1 MSVAPD
7 SYATLRSAAQYVR
20 AFRGKTFVFK
30 LGGEVLE
37 DPAVRRAVCEQLAVL
52 WSFSIKL
59 VLVHGGGTGID
70 ALCESLQLPVQ
81 KVAGR
86 RVTTAKVL
94 DAAKMVLAGSLHT
107 DLLVDLRAAGLP
119 VTGISGVDGG
129 LLSAHKRQPVQM
141 KDDAGQA
148 QFVDFGLVG
157 DIDKVNPALLQ
168 HLLAGEYVPVVTP
181 LSANDKGEVF
191 NTNADTVA
199 AEIAAALNAEKLFF
213 LLKVPGLMEDLGRPS
228 SLVPYATLGGI
239 EGMEHSGKI
248 SGGMRPKLAAARRA
262 LDAGVASV
270 HLVSGMLPD
279 AVLTEVFTNQ
289 GSGTM
294 LVARE
299 AKAKDQAA

>member
-37 DPAVRRAVCEQLAVL
+37 DPKVRRAVCEQLAVL

-70 ALCESLQLPVQ
+70 ALCETLQLPVE

-86 RVTTAKVL
+86 RVTTAQVL

-107 DLLVDLRAAGLP
+107 DLLADLRAAGLP
-119 VTGISGVDGG
+119 VTGVSGVDGG
-129 LLSAHKRQPVQM
+129 LLTARKRQPVQI
-141 KDDAGQA
+141 KDDAGQS

-157 DIDKVNPALLQ
+157 DIEKVNPTLLQ
-168 HLLAGEYVPVVTP
+168 HLLQGEYVPVITP

-199 AEIAAALNAEKLFF
+199 AEVAVALNAEKLFF
-213 LLKVPGLMEDLGRPS
+213 LLKVPGLLEDINRPS
-228 SLVPYATLGGI
+228 SLVPFATLEGI
-239 EGMEHSGKI
+239 EGLEHSGKV
-248 SGGMRPKLAAARRA
+248 SGGMRPKLTAVRRA
-262 LDAGVASV
+262 LTGGVASA
-270 HLVSGMLPD
+270 HLVSGIMPD

-289 GSGTM
+289 GSGSM
-294 LVARE
+294 VVARE
-299 AKAKDQAA
+299 TKAKEHAA

>member
-7 SYATLRSAAQYVR
+7 SFATLRSAAQYVR

-37 DPAVRRAVCEQLAVL
+37 DPTVRRALCEQLAVL

-70 ALCESLQLPVQ
+70 ELCRTLDVPVQ

-86 RVTTAKVL
+86 RVTTARVL

-107 DLLVDLRAAGLP
+107 DLLADLRAAGLP

-129 LLSAHKRQPVQM
+129 LLSAHKRQPLQV
-141 KDDAGQA
+141 KDDNGQN

-157 DIDKVNPALLQ
+157 DIDKVNPTLLL
-168 HLLAGEYVPVVTP
+168 HLLTGDYVPVVTP

-199 AEIAAALNAEKLFF
+199 AEIAAALGAEKLFF
-213 LLKVPGLMEDLGRPS
+213 LLKVPGLLEDVSRPT
-228 SLVPYATLGGI
+228 SLVPYTTLEGI
-239 EGMEHSGKI
+239 ENLERSGKI
-248 SGGMRPKLAAARRA
+248 TGGMRPKLAAVRRA
-262 LDAGVASV
+262 LNAGVSSA
-270 HLVSGMLPD
+270 HLVSGVTHE

-294 LVARE
+294 VVRDARP
-299 AKAKDQAA
+299 KDCAA

>member
-37 DPAVRRAVCEQLAVL
+37 DPKIRRAVCEQLAVL

-70 ALCESLQLPVQ
+70 ALCETLHLPVE

-86 RVTTAKVL
+86 RVTTAQVL

-107 DLLVDLRAAGLP
+107 DLLADLRAAGLP
-119 VTGISGVDGG
+119 VTGVSGVDGG
-129 LLSAHKRQPVQM
+129 LLTARKRQPVQM
-141 KDDAGQA
+141 KDDAGQS

-157 DIDKVNPALLQ
+157 DIEKVNPALLQ
-168 HLLAGEYVPVVTP
+168 HLLQGEYVPVITP

-199 AEIAAALNAEKLFF
+199 AEIGVALNAEKLFF
-213 LLKVPGLMEDLGRPS
+213 LLKVPGLMEDLARPT
-228 SLVPYATLGGI
+228 SLVPFATLEGI
-239 EGMEHSGKI
+239 EGLEGSGKV
-248 SGGMRPKLAAARRA
+248 SGGMRPKLTAVRRA
-262 LDAGVASV
+262 LTGGVASA
-270 HLVSGMLPD
+270 HLVSGILPD

-294 LVARE
+294 VVARADKVKE
-299 AKAKDQAA
+299 QVA

>member
-1 MSVAPD
+1 MSIAPD

-37 DPAVRRAVCEQLAVL
+37 DPKIRRAVCEQLAVL

-70 ALCESLQLPVQ
+70 ALCETLNLPVE

-86 RVTTAKVL
+86 RVTTAQVL

-107 DLLVDLRAAGLP
+107 DLLADLRAAGLP
-119 VTGISGVDGG
+119 VTGVSGVDGG
-129 LLSAHKRQPVQM
+129 LLTARKRQPVQI
-141 KDDAGQA
+141 KDDAGQS

-157 DIDKVNPALLQ
+157 DIEKVNPTLLQ
-168 HLLAGEYVPVVTP
+168 HLLQGEYVPVITP

-199 AEIAAALNAEKLFF
+199 AEVAVALDAEKLFF
-213 LLKVPGLMEDLGRPS
+213 LLKVPGLLDDINRPS
-228 SLVPYATLGGI
+228 SLVPFATLEGI
-239 EGMEHSGKI
+239 EGLEHTGKV
-248 SGGMRPKLAAARRA
+248 SGGMRPKLTAVKRA
-262 LDAGVASV
+262 LTGGVASA
-270 HLVSGMLPD
+270 HLVSGIVPD

-289 GSGTM
+289 GSGSM
-294 LVARE
+294 VVARE
-299 AKAKDQAA
+299 SKGKEQAA

>member
-1 MSVAPD
+1 MSVSPD

-37 DPAVRRAVCEQLAVL
+37 DPKIRRAVCEQLAVL

-70 ALCESLQLPVQ
+70 TLCETLHLPVE

-86 RVTTAKVL
+86 RVTTAQVL

-107 DLLVDLRAAGLP
+107 DLLADLRAAGLP
-119 VTGISGVDGG
+119 VTGVSGVDGG
-129 LLSAHKRQPVQM
+129 LLTARKRQPVQI
-141 KDDAGQA
+141 KDDAGQS

-157 DIDKVNPALLQ
+157 DIEKVNPTLLQ
-168 HLLAGEYVPVVTP
+168 HLLQGEYVPVITP

-199 AEIAAALNAEKLFF
+199 AEIGVALNAEKLFF
-213 LLKVPGLMEDLGRPS
+213 LLKVPGLMEDLSRPS
-228 SLVPYATLGGI
+228 SLVPFATLEGI
-239 EGMEHSGKI
+239 EGLEGSGKV
-248 SGGMRPKLAAARRA
+248 SGGMRPKLAAVRRA
-262 LDAGVASV
+262 LTGGVASA
-270 HLVSGMLPD
+270 HLVSGVMQD

-294 LVARE
+294 VVARE
-299 AKAKDQAA
+299 TRPKEQAA

>member
-1 MSVAPD
+1 MSVSPD

-37 DPAVRRAVCEQLAVL
+37 DAAVRRAVCEQLAVL

-59 VLVHGGGTGID
+59 VLVHGGGAGID
-70 ALCESLQLPVQ
+70 DLCNTLDVPVQ

-107 DLLVDLRAAGLP
+107 DLLADLRAVGLP
-119 VTGISGVDGG
+119 VAGISGVDGG

-141 KDDAGQA
+141 KDDAGET

-168 HLLAGEYVPVVTP
+168 HLLGGDYVPVVTP

-199 AEIAAALNAEKLFF
+199 AEIAAALGAQKLFF
-213 LLKVPGLMEDLGRPS
+213 LLKVPGLLDDVNRPS
-228 SLVPYATLGGI
+228 SLVPFVTL
-239 EGMEHSGKI
+239 EGLEGLEHAGKI
-248 SGGMRPKLAAARRA
+248 SGGMRPKLAAVRRA
-262 LDAGVASV
+262 LTGGVASA
-270 HLVSGMLPD
+270 HLVSGVIPD
-279 AVLTEVFTNQ
+279 GVLTEVFTNQ

-294 LVARE
+294 VVVRE
-299 AKAKDQAA
+299 NKAKDAAA

>member
-1 MSVAPD
+1 MSIAPD

-37 DPAVRRAVCEQLAVL
+37 DPGVRRAVCEQLAVL

-70 ALCESLQLPVQ
+70 ELCDTLDLPVQ

-86 RVTTAKVL
+86 RVTSAKVL
-94 DAAKMVLAGSLHT
+94 DAAKMVLAGSVHT
-107 DLLVDLRAAGLP
+107 DLLADLRAAGLP
-119 VTGISGVDGG
+119 VAGISGVDGG
-129 LLSAHKRQPVQM
+129 LLSAHKRQPVQV
-141 KDDAGQA
+141 KDDAGET

-157 DIDKVNPALLQ
+157 DIDKVNPALLT
-168 HLLAGEYVPVVTP
+168 HLLAGDYVPVITP

-199 AEIAAALNAEKLFF
+199 AEIAAALKAEKLFF
-213 LLKVPGLMEDLGRPS
+213 LLKVPGLLDDVDRPS
-228 SLVPYATLGGI
+228 SLVPYTTLEGI
-239 EGMEHSGKI
+239 EGLERSGKVT
-248 SGGMRPKLAAARRA
+248 GGMRPKLAAVRRA
-262 LDAGVASV
+262 LTGGVASA
-270 HLVSGMLPD
+270 HLVSGTIPD
-279 AVLTEVFTNQ
+279 ALLTEVFTNQ

-294 LVARE
+294 VVTRDN
-299 AKAKDQAA
+299 KSKDHAA

>member
-37 DPAVRRAVCEQLAVL
+37 DPAVRRTVCEQLAVL

-70 ALCESLQLPVQ
+70 ALCDTLNLPVE

-107 DLLVDLRAAGLP
+107 DLLADLRAAGLP
-119 VTGISGVDGG
+119 VAGVSGVDGG
-129 LLSAHKRQPVQM
+129 LLTARKRAPVQI
-141 KDDAGQA
+141 KDDAGQS

-157 DIDKVNPALLQ
+157 DIEKVNPSLLQ
-168 HLLAGEYVPVVTP
+168 HLLQGEYVPVVTP

-199 AEIAAALNAEKLFF
+199 AEIAVALNAEKLFF
-213 LLKVPGLMEDLGRPS
+213 LLKVPGLLEELSRPS
-228 SLVPYATLGGI
+228 SLVPYATLEGI
-239 EGMEHSGKI
+239 QGLEGSGKV
-248 SGGMRPKLAAARRA
+248 SGGMRPKLTAVQRA
-262 LDAGVASV
+262 LSGGVASA
-270 HLVSGMLPD
+270 HLVSGLVPD

-294 LVARE
+294 VVAR
-299 AKAKDQAA
+299 ADKAKEQAA

>member
-37 DPAVRRAVCEQLAVL
+37 DPAIRRTVCGQLAVL

-59 VLVHGGGTGID
+59 VLIHGGGTGID
-70 ALCESLQLPVQ
+70 ALCDTLQLPVE

-94 DAAKMVLAGSLHT
+94 DAAKMVLAGSVHT
-107 DLLVDLRAAGLP
+107 DLLADLRAAGLP
-119 VTGISGVDGG
+119 VAGVSGVDGG
-129 LLSAHKRQPVQM
+129 LLTARKRQPVQI
-141 KDDAGQA
+141 KDDAGQS

-157 DIDKVNPALLQ
+157 DIEKVNPSLLQ
-168 HLLAGEYVPVVTP
+168 HLLQGEYVPVVTP

-199 AEIAAALNAEKLFF
+199 AEIAVALNAEKLFF
-213 LLKVPGLMEDLGRPS
+213 LLKVPGLLDDLSRPS
-228 SLVPYATLGGI
+228 SLVPYATLEHI
-239 EGMEHSGKI
+239 EGLEGSGKV
-248 SGGMRPKLAAARRA
+248 SGGMRPKLTAVHRA
-262 LDAGVASV
+262 LSGGVASA
-270 HLVSGMLPD
+270 HLVSGLVPD

-294 LVARE
+294 VVAR
-299 AKAKDQAA
+299 ADKAKEHAA

>member
-1 MSVAPD
+1 MSVTPD
-7 SYATLRSAAQYVR
+7 SFATLRSAAQYVR

-37 DPAVRRAVCEQLAVL
+37 DRTVRRTLCEQLAVL

-70 ALCESLQLPVQ
+70 ELCRTLDVPVQ

-107 DLLVDLRAAGLP
+107 DLLADLRAAGLP
-119 VTGISGVDGG
+119 VAGISGVDGG
-129 LLSAHKRQPVQM
+129 LLSAHKRQPLQV
-141 KDDAGQA
+141 KDDNGQN

-157 DIDKVNPALLQ
+157 DIDKVDPTLLQ
-168 HLLAGEYVPVVTP
+168 HLLAGDYVPVVTP

-199 AEIAAALNAEKLFF
+199 AELAAALKVEKLFF
-213 LLKVPGLMEDLGRPS
+213 LLKVPGLLEDVTRPT
-228 SLVPYATLGGI
+228 SLVPYTSVEDLDVL
-239 EGMEHSGKI
+239 ELNGKV
-248 SGGMRPKLAAARRA
+248 SGGMRPKLAAVRRA
-262 LDAGVASV
+262 LGHGVASA
-270 HLVSGMLPD
+270 HLVSGVTPD

-294 LVARE
+294 VVRAAR
-299 AKAKDQAA
+299 AKDCAA

>member
-1 MSVAPD
+1 MSVALD

-37 DPAVRRAVCEQLAVL
+37 DPAIRRTVCEQLAVL

-59 VLVHGGGTGID
+59 VLIHGGGTGID
-70 ALCESLQLPVQ
+70 ALCDTLQLPVE

-94 DAAKMVLAGSLHT
+94 DAAKMVLAGSIHT
-107 DLLVDLRAAGLP
+107 DLLADLRAAGLP
-119 VTGISGVDGG
+119 VAGVSGVDGG
-129 LLSAHKRQPVQM
+129 LLTARKRQPVQI
-141 KDDAGQA
+141 KDDAGQS

-157 DIDKVNPALLQ
+157 DIEKVNPTLLQ
-168 HLLAGEYVPVVTP
+168 HLLQ
-181 LSANDKGEVF
+181 GEVF

-199 AEIAAALNAEKLFF
+199 AEIAVALDAEKLFF
-213 LLKVPGLMEDLGRPS
+213 LLKVPGLLDDLSRPS
-228 SLVPYATLGGI
+228 SLVPYATLEGI
-239 EGMEHSGKI
+239 EGLEGSGKV
-248 SGGMRPKLAAARRA
+248 SGGMRPKLTAVRRA
-262 LDAGVASV
+262 LSGGVASA
-270 HLVSGMLPD
+270 HLVSGLVPD

-294 LVARE
+294 VVAR
-299 AKAKDQAA
+299 ADKAKEHAA

>member
-70 ALCESLQLPVQ
+70 ALCDSLNLPVE

-107 DLLVDLRAAGLP
+107 DLLADLRAAGLP
-119 VTGISGVDGG
+119 VTGVSGVDGG
-129 LLSAHKRQPVQM
+129 LLTARKRQPVQI
-141 KDDAGQA
+141 KDDAGQS

-157 DIDKVNPALLQ
+157 DIEKVNPSLLQ
-168 HLLAGEYVPVVTP
+168 HLLQGEYVPVVTP

-199 AEIAAALNAEKLFF
+199 AEIAVALDAEKLFF
-213 LLKVPGLMEDLGRPS
+213 LLKVPGLMEDLARPS
-228 SLVPYATLGGI
+228 SLVPYATLEGI
-239 EGMEHSGKI
+239 EGLENGGKV
-248 SGGMRPKLAAARRA
+248 SGGMRPKLTAVRRA
-262 LDAGVASV
+262 LSGGVASA
-270 HLVSGMLPD
+270 HLVSGLVPD

-294 LVARE
+294 VVARE
-299 AKAKDQAA
+299 TKPKEQAA

>member
-37 DPAVRRAVCEQLAVL
+37 DPKIRRAVCEQLAVL

-70 ALCESLQLPVQ
+70 ALCETLHLPVE

-86 RVTTAKVL
+86 RVTTAQVL

-107 DLLVDLRAAGLP
+107 DLLADLRAAGLP
-119 VTGISGVDGG
+119 VAGVSGVDGG
-129 LLSAHKRQPVQM
+129 LLTARKRQPVQM
-141 KDDAGQA
+141 KDDAGQS

-157 DIDKVNPALLQ
+157 DIEKVNPALLQ
-168 HLLAGEYVPVVTP
+168 HLLQGEYVPVITP

-199 AEIAAALNAEKLFF
+199 AEIGVALNAEKLFF
-213 LLKVPGLMEDLGRPS
+213 LLKVPGLMEDLTRPT
-228 SLVPYATLGGI
+228 SLVPFATLEGI
-239 EGMEHSGKI
+239 EGLEGSGKV
-248 SGGMRPKLAAARRA
+248 SGGMRPKLTAVKRA
-262 LDAGVASV
+262 LTGGVASA
-270 HLVSGMLPD
+270 HLVSGVMPD

-294 LVARE
+294 VVARE
-299 AKAKDQAA
+299 TRPKEQAA

>member
-1 MSVAPD
+1 MSVTPD

-70 ALCESLQLPVQ
+70 ALCDTLNLPVE

-107 DLLVDLRAAGLP
+107 DLLADLRAAGLP
-119 VTGISGVDGG
+119 VTGVSGVDGG
-129 LLSAHKRQPVQM
+129 LLTARKRAPVQI
-141 KDDAGQA
+141 KDDAGQS

-157 DIDKVNPALLQ
+157 DIEKVNPTLLQ
-168 HLLAGEYVPVVTP
+168 HLLQGEYVPVVTP

-199 AEIAAALNAEKLFF
+199 AEIAVALDAEKLFF
-213 LLKVPGLMEDLGRPS
+213 LLKVPGLMEDLARPS
-228 SLVPYATLGGI
+228 SLVPYATLEGI
-239 EGMEHSGKI
+239 EGLEGSGKV
-248 SGGMRPKLAAARRA
+248 SGGMRPKLAAVRRA
-262 LDAGVASV
+262 LSGGVASA
-270 HLVSGMLPD
+270 HLVSGLLPD

-294 LVARE
+294 VVARE
-299 AKAKDQAA
+299 TKAKEQAA